1 MEGTR
6 YAKARLVANISTF
19 LGWLWI
25 VVGALGFVLSYF
37 NDSLSL
43 NFQVTTSAI
52 VLGVLALA
60 GAQLIN
66 ATVDMAD
73 NSHEILAELRKL
85 NES

>member
-1 MEGTR
+1 MERTR
-6 YAKARLVANISTF
+6 YARAKLVANISTLF
-19 LGWLWI
+19 GWLWI
-25 VVGALGFVLSYF
+25 VIGALGFVLSYF

-43 NFQVTTSAI
+43 NFQVTTSTI

-66 ATVDMAD
+66 AAVD
-73 NSHEILAELRKL
+73 

>member
-1 MEGTR
+1 MERTR
-6 YAKARLVANISTF
+6 YARAKLVANISTL

-25 VVGALGFVLSYF
+25 VIGALGFVLSYF

-43 NFQVTTSAI
+43 NFPVTTSTI

-66 ATVDMAD
+66 ATVDLAD